1 MMTYHLGNIYR
12 PDCPP
17 TIDNESGEEVTAV
30 LSDNEALVMAM
41 LTDGLTE
48 REIAA
53 QLGKSP
59 NTVRNQ
65 ITSARKK
72 TDTNSSLQLVLWLI
86 NQRLQEV
93 YQTTICKLITIDG
106 G

>member
-1 MMTYHLGNIYR
+1 MYHLGNIYR

-30 LSDNEALVMAM
+30 LSDNEALVMAL
-41 LTDGLTE
+41 LTNGLTE

-53 QLGKSP
+53 QLGKSV

-72 TDTNSSLQLVLWLI
+72 TGTNSSLQLAVWLI
-86 NQRLQEV
+86 NERVLAV
-93 YQTTICKLITIDG
+93 YNTSIAKLITIDG